1 MLGAGVLG
9 LTVSRWR
16 QRSLLV
22 AAVGLGLLGVV
33 EAVRIAIVRFALDD
47 FRLYYAAAQV
57 GLADGFSRIYDAGL
71 ERAAVAALTP
81 GGDWFPY
88 LNPPPL
94 AWLAA
99 PFTLLPFTAAFAV
112 WFVLILIAVV
122 GAGFLAAPSDG
133 RARLLFIGL
142 GLGLFPTAWALG
154 AGQVVPLLM
163 LALVAAWRLLK
174 AERQVL
180 AGVVLAA
187 TVLKP
192 QLTLLVPFCLLAS
205 GRPQVFLAW
214 AGTAGVL
221 AALSLATLGEHGMRQ
236 YLEALGGASIFF
248 QERRWALTTFLGPAG
263 IYAQVAVALVALA
276 AAFRHRR
283 PGVEVPILAG
293 VVGSVLASPYFNAPD
308 FAILAAAGW
317 IWARGD
323 AFTGR
328 AWLLGLAFLTVEF
341 AQAIEI
347 PVLTV
352 EAAILLAL
360 VLVGP
365 AGRPAEAPVAA

>member
-1 MLGAGVLG
+1 MTNWKQGSVLGAAVL
-9 LTVSRWR
+9 
-16 QRSLLV
+16 
-22 AAVGLGLLGVV
+22 LGLLGLG

-57 GLADGFSRIYDAGL
+57 GLSHGFWRIYDAGL

-99 PFTLLPFTAAFAV
+99 PFTLLPFTAAFAG
-112 WFVLILIAVV
+112 WFLLMLIAVV
-122 GAGFLAAPSDG
+122 AAALLAAPPEG

-163 LALVAAWRLLK
+163 LSLVASWRLLK

-192 QLTLLVPFCLLAS
+192 QLALLVPFCLLAA
-205 GRPQVFLAW
+205 GRPKVFLAW
-214 AGTAGVL
+214 AGTAAVL
-221 AALSLATLGEHGMRQ
+221 AALSLASLGQDGVRQ

-248 QERRWALTTFLGPAG
+248 SERRWALTTFLGPAG
-263 IYAQVAVALVALA
+263 IYAQAGAVIIALA
-276 AAFRHRR
+276 AAFRHRSR
-283 PGVEVPILAG
+283 GIEIPILAG

-308 FAILAAAGW
+308 FAILGAAGW

-323 AFTGR
+323 AFVGR

-347 PVLTV
+347 PVVTV
-352 EAAILLAL
+352 EVAILLAL
-360 VLVGP
+360 VLVRPAAGP
-365 AGRPAEAPVAA
+365 AQAPATA